1 MNEEQQAVLVKTVA
15 EGEWIWPGRLSSA
28 LAAYDPPDPF
38 AWRTIIDEALD
49 AGVIKWAGP
58 GERIRVVSAEDV
70 EARQEAIRFAD
81 SHTPMAL
88 ETSGSDNP
96 PKAEN
101 PQPVKKRRRTAEEVA
116 ADKAA
121 KEAGRAMT
129 KLHAEALKLDKT
141 RTTVIKREAAKAAK
155 VLEREEAKAERV
167 RIKAQAV
174 ADAKAAKLTE
184 AEGGRIV
191 LPAVVLRQGDDIDFK
206 PIVKHVTEK
215 DAWAVI
221 EMYLGALCLDC
232 ETSGY
237 PLGHELYELKTV
249 QLGGEEAAIVFDA
262 SDPRQMEI
270 AALALSLAVKLHA
283 YSAIADV
290 IPCVAAGLIS
300 WTEIWAKM
308 YDAVFNAKLTD
319 PKMSGSDADALKE
332 LSVQVLGDYA
342 ISRNAEIDK
351 NALFKAM
358 GCLTD
363 TKLTT
368 EPERNGWLRVNRNSV
383 VMTRYA
389 GSDVLDLAAVIR
401 VLPPIPVSQAVVE
414 REREFQ
420 DSCAR
425 VNLDGFPLD
434 REHIKMKI
442 SEEETAKAQAQH
454 DVLVLSNGLITN
466 PKSPDVI
473 KFLPQVIPGLVMP
486 VNRKSKNESADKE
499 SLEKLCRD
507 YPADTAP
514 EAHYLFKRILAYRH
528 HDTTL
533 GLLLRPLNEL
543 CEHGDG
549 RMRPTVYTIEAS
561 TGRTCIPESHT
572 LLTQEG
578 PVPVSEI
585 KEGMLTLGR
594 HGQWTRVQAVHR
606 YADAPVVSVDNGRGL
621 KFTCTPE
628 HRWVTTLE
636 HRPHDEPE
644 MRSLCQ
650 ETAAYAGGYSGNF
663 KRLRLHLAPENRI
676 GVTEFDFR
684 SARIPADKFHER
696 FAAIV
701 GMLVTDGTC
710 KDYGHGTGMRA
721 KVYQTERK
729 HYAEFMRVIPSEAV
743 MHDRLTAPQ
752 EREIRLGKPLAPVT
766 DMHEIRIKTRWLR
779 PLLEDEIGYLPEGQH
794 LRDAES
800 LKHWVATI
808 PLLELRAF
816 FAACW
821 LSDGCVPKDGR
832 KPQTLSCGSEN
843 LRRVLAL
850 AAYRLGYVTTEHQ
863 PERPYLTFCRP
874 VLSTR
879 RSVPFEDGRA
889 DVWCV
894 TTGDGTFTAVN
905 STGVMYL
912 TGNSCRRPNGQQFSR
927 QGGVRACVVADPGYL
942 GISADFAGCEIIVAA
957 ALSGDR
963 GLYEAENSEF
973 CYLCREDPCACGKKH
988 TGLHWRTAHG
998 ATANATKEH
1007 RYQAKRGTFT
1017 RLFGGGAETAA
1028 AQVGCPVRD
1037 MEAIFTS
1044 FNDNAPDFTSWDLWM
1059 RDCYKQG
1066 SLVWRDYT
1074 TGENY
1079 SQPIEGANR
1088 MVYQT
1093 YTGRNVYIGN
1103 GQHAAGN
1110 GAIQGTARE
1119 LLVDG
1124 TLEWRRTRWGGY
1136 ALLPVHDQLLTF
1148 VPGQEAPEAT
1158 QALKLAMETDVLSS
1172 PGFPI
1177 HIGADVDV
1185 PFTAWPDSS

>member
-1 MNEEQQAVLVKTVA
+1 MKNEQTLLLKTIA
-15 EGEWIWPGRLSSA
+15 EGEWFFPGRLSSH
-28 LAAYDPPDPF
+28 LAGIPGYRCTGTPYG
-38 AWRTIIDEALD
+38 WRDVIDRADETGLIRIGKAD
-49 AGVIKWAGP
+49 
-58 GERIRVVSAEDV
+58 ERITVVSSEDV
-70 EARQEAIRFAD
+70 EARREAIRFAD

-101 PQPVKKRRRTAEEVA
+101 PQLVKKQRTAEQDDKIYVSPGDGSAIGGLLAHVMPEAVPQPEPKKRRRTAEEVA

-121 KEAGRAMT
+121 KEADRAMT

-141 RTTVIKREAAKAAK
+141 RTTVIEREAAKAAK
-155 VLEREEAKAERV
+155 VLEHEEAKAERV

-191 LPAVVLRQGDDIDFK
+191 LPAVVLRNGH
-206 PIVKHVTEK
+206 VAHVTEK

-342 ISRNAEIDK
+342 ISRNAEIEK

-401 VLPPIPVSQAVVE
+401 VLPPIPVSQGVVE

-434 REHIKMKI
+434 HEHIKMKI
-442 SEEETAKAQAQH
+442 SEEEAAKTQAQH

-486 VNRKSKNESADKE
+486 INRKSKNESADKE

-561 TGRTCIPESHT
+561 TGRT
-572 LLTQEG
+572 
-578 PVPVSEI
+578 
-585 KEGMLTLGR
+585 
-594 HGQWTRVQAVHR
+594 
-606 YADAPVVSVDNGRGL
+606 
-621 KFTCTPE
+621 
-628 HRWVTTLE
+628 
-636 HRPHDEPE
+636 
-644 MRSLCQ
+644 
-650 ETAAYAGGYSGNF
+650 
-663 KRLRLHLAPENRI
+663 
-676 GVTEFDFR
+676 
-684 SARIPADKFHER
+684 
-696 FAAIV
+696 
-701 GMLVTDGTC
+701 
-710 KDYGHGTGMRA
+710 
-721 KVYQTERK
+721 
-729 HYAEFMRVIPSEAV
+729 
-743 MHDRLTAPQ
+743 
-752 EREIRLGKPLAPVT
+752 
-766 DMHEIRIKTRWLR
+766 
-779 PLLEDEIGYLPEGQH
+779 
-794 LRDAES
+794 
-800 LKHWVATI
+800 
-808 PLLELRAF
+808 
-816 FAACW
+816 
-821 LSDGCVPKDGR
+821 
-832 KPQTLSCGSEN
+832 
-843 LRRVLAL
+843 
-850 AAYRLGYVTTEHQ
+850 
-863 PERPYLTFCRP
+863 
-874 VLSTR
+874 
-879 RSVPFEDGRA
+879 
-889 DVWCV
+889 
-894 TTGDGTFTAVN
+894 
-905 STGVMYL
+905 
-912 TGNSCRRPNGQQFSR
+912 SCRRPNGQQFSR

-1093 YTGRNVYIGN
+1093 YTGRNVYISN

-1124 TLEWRRTRWGGY
+1124 VLKWKRTRWGGY
-1136 ALLPVHDQLLTF
+1136 ALLPVHDECICF
-1148 VPGQEAPEAT
+1148 VPEGEAT
-1158 QALKLAMETDVLSS
+1158 LAVAELQRSMETTALSS
-1172 PGFPI
+1172 PGFEVK
-1177 HIGADVDV
+1177 IGADADAPW
-1185 PFTAWPDSS
+1185 PFWGDSS